1 VSLTS
6 AVCKVMEKIIRKALT
21 EHMITNK
28 ILSNSQH
35 GFIQGRS
42 CTIQLLQVFD
52 RWSEIIDEGGNI
64 DNMYLDFAKAF
75 DTVPH
80 HRLIVKLQ
88 SYGIGGRVLDWINN
102 FLTDQRQRVLV
113 QGSESS
119 WVKVL
124 SGVPQDS
131 VLGPVLFVC
140 YINDMPDTIS
150 SLIYMY
156 ADDTKMVSVVNEN
169 KDWKALQQDL
179 RRLQEWSEKWQLK
192 LNRTRCKV
200 MHLGKTNRMYKYNM
214 IENETVK
221 TLDVSWKK
229 KTWESGLTTN

>member
-1 VSLTS
+1 
-6 AVCKVMEKIIRKALT
+6 
-21 EHMITNK
+21 MITNK
-28 ILSNSQH
+28 LLSDSHH
-35 GFIQGRS
+35 GFIQGIS
-42 CTIQLLQVFD
+42 YTTQLLQVFD

-64 DNMYLDFAKAF
+64 DNIYLDFAKAF

-80 HRLIVKLQ
+80 QRLIGKLQ

-102 FLTDQRQRVLV
+102 FLTDRRQRVLV

-124 SGVPQDS
+124 SGVPQGS

-156 ADDTKMVSVVNEN
+156 ADDNKMASVVNEK

-179 RRLQEWSEKWQLK
+179 RRLLEWSEK
-192 LNRTRCKV
+192 
-200 MHLGKTNRMYKYNM
+200 
-214 IENETVK
+214 
-221 TLDVSWKK
+221 
-229 KTWESGLTTN
+229 

>member
-1 VSLTS
+1 MELTEPLYALFRQSLNEGRLPQSWKDGHVTPIFKKGSRTKVENYRPVSLTS
-6 AVCKVMEKIIRKALT
+6 VICKVMEKIMRKALI

-28 ILSNSQH
+28 LLSDSQH

-42 CTIQLLQVFD
+42 CTTQLLQVID

-64 DNMYLDFAKAF
+64 DNIYLDFAKAF

-102 FLTDQRQRVLV
+102 FLTDRRQRVLV

-119 WVKVL
+119 WARVL
-124 SGVPQDS
+124 SGVPQGS

-150 SLIYMY
+150 SFMYMY
-156 ADDTKMVSVVNEN
+156 ADDTKMARVVNE
-169 KDWKALQQDL
+169 KK
-179 RRLQEWSEKWQLK
+179 RLEG
-192 LNRTRCKV
+192 TPA
-200 MHLGKTNRMYKYNM
+200 
-214 IENETVK
+214 
-221 TLDVSWKK
+221 
-229 KTWESGLTTN
+229 